1 MPSPAAPAANTDQNV
16 LTPPQIPAAQ
26 EGNESAPDFALYT
39 ARAVVRAEWT

>member
-26 EGNESAPDFALYT
+26 EGNESAPDFSLFN
-39 ARAVVRAEWT
+39 ARSLFRAEWT